1 MRGARMSGSHELW
14 QAATGR
20 PGGAGNDLRCRKL
33 PGPAA
38 SDRGPHRSGKCAGL
52 LRECGAGPSPGPAE
66 CRRLDHW
73 RLRHAAGA
81 RGRGAEA
88 EGSPTDSAPE
98 ERPRVRMY
106 DFLCDT
112 LFQIPMRP
120 VGPEVIVPDFRDL
133 HGQLVT
139 PQWMEADFSGWK
151 EGELPRPKPVFAA
164 NRYPYQLPERPASHA
179 LQRAAQH
186 WLLWYCHYPWEEV
199 PDFPDDQIDEDVRR
213 EIQLVATANGF
224 KKVDYIWYRN
234 PSASVPDLFH
244 VQVFWIV
251 PEEAEALAPAAM
263 PDVAF

>member
-1 MRGARMSGSHELW
+1 M
-14 QAATGR
+14 TG
-20 PGGAGNDLRCRKL
+20 PL
-33 PGPAA
+33 A
-38 SDRGPHRSGKCAGL
+38 SPKM
-52 LRECGAGPSPGPAE
+52 AGPFERFPLGPRCSRAKPSRARSFERGTQAE
-66 CRRLDHW
+66 EQKQKDRLQILLSY
-73 RLRHAAGA
+73 RQ
-81 RGRGAEA
+81 E
-88 EGSPTDSAPE
+88 APE